1 MPKKRQSAVR
11 GRITHYFIIKRPSLV
26 IRAVFDD
33 FEGDARNVQD
43 IDEFFLDFVHV
54 NIQHITAGYRNDCL
68 VENLGIILQTPEM
81 ADIGDVAETPPS
93 CIKMIYKP
101 FRYHNGF
108 YLKVIIEV
116 TLLFL

>member
-1 MPKKRQSAVR
+1 
-11 GRITHYFIIKRPSLV
+11 
-26 IRAVFDD
+26 
-33 FEGDARNVQD
+33 
-43 IDEFFLDFVHV
+43 
-54 NIQHITAGYRNDCL
+54 
-68 VENLGIILQTPEM
+68 M

-93 CIKMIYKP
+93 CIKMIYEP

>member
-1 MPKKRQSAVR
+1 
-11 GRITHYFIIKRPSLV
+11 
-26 IRAVFDD
+26 
-33 FEGDARNVQD
+33 
-43 IDEFFLDFVHV
+43 
-54 NIQHITAGYRNDCL
+54 
-68 VENLGIILQTPEM
+68 M
-81 ADIGDVAETPPS
+81 ADIGDVVETSPS